1 MNATA
6 TTADTRTDN
15 GASTETGNAAQD
27 SRGTAPEFHSD
38 TAPVR
43 TVAQTDDVQQPAP
56 PQYGAPQ
63 PAAPAQA
70 QAQAQAQP
78 QPLDQRNANAF
89 SIASFVLGLVS
100 IVAGWSFFAPVTGLV
115 LGIIALRRGTGE
127 RTFALWGVWLN
138 GVLLALTVLV
148 GLVLFGIF
156 GIGILAA
163 AI

>member
-1 MNATA
+1 MNTTA
-6 TTADTRTDN
+6 TETTTT
-15 GASTETGNAAQD
+15 TEQD
-27 SRGTAPEFHSD
+27 SQGTAPEFHSD

-43 TVAQTDDVQQPAP
+43 IAAQTQAPQQPVPPHYGA

-63 PAAPAQA
+63 LAAPAQA
-70 QAQAQAQP
+70 QP
-78 QPLDQRNANAF
+78 IDPRNANAF

-127 RTFALWGVWLN
+127 RTLALWGVWLN
-138 GVLLALTVLV
+138 GVLLALTVLA

-156 GIGILAA
+156 GIGVLAA
-163 AI
+163 AF